1 MMNYEIVTLDEKT
14 IVGFSARTN
23 NSSPE
28 MSSVIG
34 GLWKKLYSESNLA
47 TITDR
52 TNDKAVGVYT
62 DYAANEKGDYTVIAA
77 FEVSDSQN
85 APKDMAVYKI
95 PSGKYAKFV
104 VRGNMV
110 TAVSDFWQ
118 ELWKMNLERT
128 FICDFEEYQ
137 NADFENAE
145 IHIYI
150 GIR

>member
-1 MMNYEIVTLDEKT
+1 MNYEIVTLTEKT

-34 GLWKKLYSESNLA
+34 GLWQKLYSENSLTVLTN
-47 TITDR
+47 R
-52 TNDKAVGVYT
+52 MNDKAVGVYT
-62 DYAANEKGDYTVIAA
+62 DYAENDMGYYTAIAA

-85 APKDMAVYKI
+85 VPNDMTVHII

-104 VRGNMV
+104 VKGNMV
-110 TAVSDFWQ
+110 TAVSAFWQ
-118 ELWKMNLERT
+118 KLWKMDLERT